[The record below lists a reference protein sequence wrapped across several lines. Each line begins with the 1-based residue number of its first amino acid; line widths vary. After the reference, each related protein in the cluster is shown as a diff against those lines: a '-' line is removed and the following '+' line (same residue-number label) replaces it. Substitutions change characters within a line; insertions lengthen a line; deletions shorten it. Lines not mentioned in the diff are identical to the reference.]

1 MILTYWG
8 YKEAL
13 ISSFTLPYIQSL
25 HKVNPQMDL
34 FLFTLNKEEQ
44 ILKNNEIEKAN
55 RELSEFNTKLLAFNY
70 RKFGFIALFKMF
82 FLIIRLL
89 RIIRKERITHLH
101 CFCTPAGGIGYLLK
115 FFSRVTL
122 VLDSYEPHAES
133 MVESG
138 GWKSNSLAFRILF
151 F

>member
-1 MILTYWG
+1 MTKKVLILTYWG

-82 FLIIRLL
+82 FLILRLL

-101 CFCTPAGGIGYLLK
+101 CIIYVYIHLSRFNILCCLLK
-115 FFSRVTL
+115 HQ
-122 VLDSYEPHAES
+122 Y
-133 MVESG
+133 
-138 GWKSNSLAFRILF
+138 NSISFIKFLL
-151 F
+151 